1 MSGKSADLWVNG
13 HPDNRFRPSHFVT
26 TRQSADSTTFAQVV
40 SSESER
46 AGLRMFLDWQREAL
60 IKKVDGISDVQAR
73 MRPTA
78 SALSLLSIVK
88 HSATWERR
96 WFQVIVAG
104 RSCPGEWPEVEDADD
119 EATFRLDE
127 TDSIETVVAEYREQ
141 IAAANQ
147 VLSTSDLEGPCA
159 FAPMSDRSVR
169 WVAMHL
175 IEETARHAGHADIIR
190 ETLDGVTGR

>member
-1 MSGKSADLWVNG
+1 
-13 HPDNRFRPSHFVT
+13 
-26 TRQSADSTTFAQVV
+26 
-40 SSESER
+40 
-46 AGLRMFLDWQREAL
+46 MFLDWQREAL